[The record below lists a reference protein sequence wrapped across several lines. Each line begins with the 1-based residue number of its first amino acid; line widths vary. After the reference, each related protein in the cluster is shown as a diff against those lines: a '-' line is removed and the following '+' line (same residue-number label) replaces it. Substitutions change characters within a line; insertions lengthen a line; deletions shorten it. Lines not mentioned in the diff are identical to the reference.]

1 MSSSQSESEICFW
14 HIKKKWYIQSEWQTM
29 FFHVWEKWYVQSEV
43 TEVCEFR
50 TKIPALNRGLQLAA
64 PSLCESFA
72 DI

>member
-1 MSSSQSESEICFW
+1 
-14 HIKKKWYIQSEWQTM
+14 M